1 MPKKA
6 AKGEPEKA
14 PDLAEELP
22 VWSED
27 ELGAAVASGG
37 AAYTEEGGE
46 QLLPEALRGRV
57 TEWLRPAEF
66 STGVEDAPP
75 PAEEVLSQMV
85 VFRKK

>member
-27 ELGAAVASGG
+27 ELSAAVASW
-37 AAYTEEGGE
+37 AK
-46 QLLPEALRGRV
+46 RR
-57 TEWLRPAEF
+57 
-66 STGVEDAPP
+66 
-75 PAEEVLSQMV
+75 
-85 VFRKK
+85 